1 MANNIILGT
10 DLMLFKAGKALAA
23 ATSCKLT
30 IQANT
35 LETSSKDSGKWTTK
49 QAAKLSW
56 NCSSDNLFTVAN
68 YKELADALIAR
79 QEVEIRFSTV
89 KNPDSNTGVPE
100 GGWVANDDGYKGM
113 AIITQL
119 DLTASD
125 NENATYTVSLEGSGA
140 LTAIAAAAAGS
151 DGGAVSTSEVGGG
164 SNSESSDPL

>member
-1 MANNIILGT
+1 MANIILGT
-10 DLMLFKAGKALAA
+10 DLMLFKGGKALAA

-56 NCSSDNLFTVAN
+56 NCSSDNLFTVAD

-79 QEVEIRFSTV
+79 KEVEIRFSTV
-89 KNPDSNTGVPE
+89 KNPDSANGVPE
-100 GGWVANDDGYKGM
+100 GGWQPSEDGYSGK

-125 NENATYTVSLEGSGA
+125 NENATYSVSLEGSGA
-140 LTAIAAAAAGS
+140 LTAIAASGS
-151 DGGAVSTSEVGGG
+151 SSGGG
-164 SNSESSDPL
+164 TNSGSESNPLG